1 MYEVFLLL
9 LQEIL
14 CRIKGESWDL
24 EACVWGVCKETE
36 TCKTRREKE
45 TGVQN
50 MRWGDRVKRGRLC
63 QRA

>member
-24 EACVWGVCKETE
+24 EVCVWGVCKETE
-36 TCKTRREKE
+36 TVKQEEKKKKE
-45 TGVQN
+45 Y
-50 MRWGDRVKRGRLC
+50 KI
-63 QRA
+63 